1 MTPDSMSDPSS
12 RYIGSY
18 EGWLYG
24 AGLAY
29 TGLTIA
35 RGAIRYIAGVAC
47 LPQTVLP
54 KDFGEYGGPS
64 DKPRLLWSEASLSV
78 QGRHDA
84 PTYWPFVLDLGD
96 PAGRHPADFKSIN
109 DTLRLLYAPLRSHL
123 SSRGI
128 TFQPSFRL
136 NAPLNDACVNPASE
150 RPKARGIDAASCAAD
165 SGAPVVVAVIDDGI
179 PFAHRNLLDSS
190 GRSTRVEY
198 CWLQGAASDWR
209 LPYGRDLT
217 RDEIDALR
225 AKHGPDEDTIYAQS
239 GALDIIAGQTPAIF
253 RFGTHG
259 SHVLDAAA
267 GWRPGMQPQEMDRI
281 RVVAVQLPPAV
292 TIDTTGIG
300 KDAFILD
307 AFDYVFECAEKI
319 AAAYCGDAN
328 APLSVII
335 NLSYGY
341 TDGPHDGSS
350 ILEQAIR
357 ERIVMREKTGRPT
370 KLVMPAGNSF
380 GDRVYGEIP
389 AAAISSGKP
398 YSIPWRLQ
406 PTDRTP
412 NYLEVWLPCMADAPA
427 AFSISIKSPI
437 GEECSATQALNFD
450 LAPQPA
456 TTITLD
462 TALSLEGRIIGRC
475 SVEAYNEKW
484 VRVLISLA
492 ATETVDNALPAAPSG
507 RWQVALSKTGGGC
520 LTLPISCRI
529 LRDNDPFG
537 YTRGGRQSYFDDP
550 LDPRFNERG
559 ELSRVE
565 TKEPAFVK
573 RFGTL
578 NGIATH
584 DKVCV
589 VGGYYGNT
597 GRATEYSSAGP
608 KHSGSVL
615 PSAGD
620 VHASAIS
627 DDSTA
632 LRGVRSAGSRSGSG
646 FRLSGTSVAAPK
658 VARLSALGTLS
669 LQAGSPGDLAT
680 DERAEYALRI
690 ANRIGM

>member
-1 MTPDSMSDPSS
+1 MTLDSMNDSAP

-29 TGLTIA
+29 TGLTVE
-35 RGAIRYIAGVAC
+35 REEIRYIAGVAR

-54 KDFGEYGGPS
+54 RDFGEYGGPS
-64 DKPRLLWSEASLSV
+64 DKPRVLWSETSLTT
-78 QGRHDA
+78 QERREI

-96 PAGRHPADFKSIN
+96 PAGRKPAEFKDIN
-109 DTLRLLYAPLRSHL
+109 ETLRRLCAPLSADL
-123 SSRGI
+123 FSKGI
-128 TFQPSFRL
+128 TCQPAFRL
-136 NAPLNDACVNPASE
+136 NAPLIGACVNPASE
-150 RPKARGIDAASCAAD
+150 RSKARRIEAASCAAEN
-165 SGAPVVVAVIDDGI
+165 GAPVVVAVIDDGI
-179 PFAHRNLLDSS
+179 PFAHRNLLDST
-190 GRSTRVEY
+190 GYSTRVEY

-217 RDEIDALR
+217 RSEIDALR
-225 AKHGPDEDTIYAQS
+225 AKHGSDEDTIYAHS
-239 GALDIIAGQTPAIF
+239 GALDIVTRQTPAIF

-267 GWRPGMQPQEMDRI
+267 GWRSGMRPQEMDRV

-307 AFDYVFECAEKI
+307 AFDYVFQCARKI
-319 AAAYCGDAN
+319 AEAYCGDPN

-350 ILEQAIR
+350 LLEQAIR
-357 ERIVMREKTGRPT
+357 ERIVAREKTGSPT

-380 GDRVYGEIP
+380 ADRVYGEVP
-389 AAAISSGKP
+389 VEAINSGKP

-412 NYLEVWLPCMADAPA
+412 NYLEVWLPFMASTPA
-427 AFSISIKSPI
+427 AFSISIRSPI

-456 TTITLD
+456 TIINVD
-462 TALSLEGRIIGRC
+462 AALSLRGQTIGQC

-484 VRVLISLA
+484 VRILVSLA
-492 ATETVDNALPAAPSG
+492 ATETVDKALPAAPSG
-507 RWQVALSKTGGGC
+507 RWQVEILKTAGDE
-520 LTLPISCRI
+520 LTSPVACRI

-537 YTRGGRQSYFDDP
+537 YSRGGRQSYFDDP

-559 ELSRVE
+559 ELSRIE
-565 TKEPAFVK
+565 TGEPAFVK

-608 KHSGSVL
+608 KPSGKAL

-620 VHASAIS
+620 VHVSAIS
-627 DDSTA
+627 DDSTV
-632 LRGVRSAGSRSGSG
+632 LRGVSSAGSRSGAN

-658 VARLSALGTLS
+658 VARLLALDTFLRELDLPSHLS
-669 LQAGSPGDLAT
+669 P
-680 DERAEYALRI
+680 DERAEYAFRL
-690 ANRIGM
+690 ANRVGI

>member
-1 MTPDSMSDPSS
+1 MTLDSMNDSAP

-29 TGLTIA
+29 TGLTVE
-35 RGAIRYIAGVAC
+35 REEIRYIAGVAR

-54 KDFGEYGGPS
+54 RDFGEYGGPS
-64 DKPRLLWSEASLSV
+64 DKPRVLWSETSLTT
-78 QGRHDA
+78 QERREI

-96 PAGRHPADFKSIN
+96 PAGRKPAEFKDIN
-109 DTLRLLYAPLRSHL
+109 ETLRRLCAPLSADL
-123 SSRGI
+123 FSKGI
-128 TFQPSFRL
+128 TCQPSFRL
-136 NAPLNDACVNPASE
+136 NAPLIGACVNPASE
-150 RPKARGIDAASCAAD
+150 RSKARRIEAASCAAEN
-165 SGAPVVVAVIDDGI
+165 GAPVVVAVIDDGI
-179 PFAHRNLLDSS
+179 PFAHRNLLDST
-190 GRSTRVEY
+190 GYSTRVEY

-209 LPYGRDLT
+209 LPYWRDLT
-217 RDEIDALR
+217 RSEIDALR
-225 AKHGPDEDTIYAQS
+225 AKHGSDEDTIYAHS
-239 GALDIIAGQTPAIF
+239 GAIDLVTRQTPAIF

-267 GWRPGMQPQEMDRI
+267 GWRSGMRPQEMDRI

-307 AFDYVFECAEKI
+307 AFDYVFQCARKI
-319 AAAYCGDAN
+319 AEAYCGDPN

-350 ILEQAIR
+350 LLEQAIR
-357 ERIVMREKTGRPT
+357 ERIVAREKTGSPT

-380 GDRVYGEIP
+380 ADRVYGEVP
-389 AAAISSGKP
+389 VEAINSGKP

-412 NYLEVWLPCMADAPA
+412 NYLEVWLPFMASTPA
-427 AFSISIKSPI
+427 AFSISIRSPI

-450 LAPQPA
+450 LALQPA
-456 TTITLD
+456 TIINVD
-462 TALSLEGRIIGRC
+462 AALSLRGQTIGQC

-484 VRVLISLA
+484 VRILVSLA
-492 ATETVDNALPAAPSG
+492 ATETVDKALPAAPSG
-507 RWQVALSKTGGGC
+507 RWQVEILKTAGDE
-520 LTLPISCRI
+520 LTSPVACRI

-537 YTRGGRQSYFDDP
+537 YSRGGRQSYFDDP

-559 ELSRVE
+559 ELSRIE
-565 TKEPAFVK
+565 TGEPAFVK

-608 KHSGSVL
+608 KPSGKAL

-620 VHASAIS
+620 VHVSAIS
-627 DDSTA
+627 DDSTV
-632 LRGVRSAGSRSGSG
+632 LRGVSSAGSRSGAN

-658 VARLSALGTLS
+658 IARLLALDAFLRELDLPSHLS
-669 LQAGSPGDLAT
+669 P
-680 DERAEYALRI
+680 DERTEYAFRL
-690 ANRIGM
+690 ANRVGI